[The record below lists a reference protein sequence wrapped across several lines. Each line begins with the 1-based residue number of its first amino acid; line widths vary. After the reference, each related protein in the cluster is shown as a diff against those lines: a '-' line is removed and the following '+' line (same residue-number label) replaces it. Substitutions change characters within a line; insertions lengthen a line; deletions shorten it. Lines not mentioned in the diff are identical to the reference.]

1 MELVQSLAQAL
12 EHSGFGAW
20 ARQSSYAYP
29 MANLIHL
36 LGLVLLVGG
45 IGLLDLRIA
54 GLFRSLPLAAM
65 SRILTPF
72 AIVGL
77 MLMIISGFTMFAAD
91 AGPLSKSKTF
101 GWKLSLIALSLANAV
116 AFRLLWRRQMEGPGL
131 DVPLL
136 GRIMAAAS
144 VGLWLWIA
152 ALGRLIAYT

>member
-1 MELVQSLAQAL
+1 MEVVQGLAEAI

-20 ARQSSYAYP
+20 ARSTYAYP
-29 MANLIHL
+29 AANLIHL

-72 AIVGL
+72 AVVGL
-77 MLMIISGFTMFAAD
+77 VLMIPSGFTMFAAD
-91 AGPLSKSKTF
+91 AGPLSRSATF
-101 GWKLSLIALSLANAV
+101 GWKLSLISIALANAV
-116 AFRLLWRRQMEGPGL
+116 AFRLLWRRQMEGPGI

-136 GRIMAAAS
+136 GRIMAAVS

-152 ALGRLIAYT
+152 ALGRLIAYS

>member
-1 MELVQSLAQAL
+1 MELVQGFAQAL
-12 EHSGFGAW
+12 ENSDFGAW

-29 MANLIHL
+29 LANLIHL

-45 IGLLDLRIA
+45 IGFLDLRIA

-72 AIVGL
+72 ALFGL
-77 MLMIISGFTMFAAD
+77 MLLIVSGSVMFAAD
-91 AGPLSKSKTF
+91 AGPLSRSKTF
-101 GWKLSLIALSLANAV
+101 GWKLSLITLSLANALT
-116 AFRLLWRRQMEGPGL
+116 FRLLWRRKMEGTNAEAPA
-131 DVPLL
+131 L
-136 GRIMAAAS
+136 GRVMAVAS